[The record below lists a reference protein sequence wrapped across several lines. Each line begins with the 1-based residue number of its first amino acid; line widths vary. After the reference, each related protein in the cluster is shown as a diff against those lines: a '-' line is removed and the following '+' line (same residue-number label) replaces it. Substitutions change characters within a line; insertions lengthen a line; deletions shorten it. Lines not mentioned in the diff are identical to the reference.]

1 MYPEIQS
8 LNAELFALSMD
19 DIYDTTTLSLAL
31 DLDYSVLSDPD
42 AYVAKKYGVF
52 NLLGDGVATP
62 SVFIR
67 AIYCLR
73 IEQSGSSNILTKSF
87 KALGNA
93 LGDSLGTPWGD
104 LGNALR
110 SLGEALGSLGSAL
123 EGLGNALGGFGDAL
137 RGPWERLGR
146 PFLEDL
152 PWKTLGKP
160 GKTSQNPRSRET
172 PANTSEDS

>member
-62 SVFIR
+62 SVFIIDDSKTVVWGYIGDNISDR
-67 AIYCLR
+67 AELKDIL
-73 IEQSGSSNILTKSF
+73 SNIPE
-87 KALGNA
+87 N
-93 LGDSLGTPWGD
+93 
-104 LGNALR
+104 
-110 SLGEALGSLGSAL
+110 
-123 EGLGNALGGFGDAL
+123 
-137 RGPWERLGR
+137 
-146 PFLEDL
+146 
-152 PWKTLGKP
+152 
-160 GKTSQNPRSRET
+160 
-172 PANTSEDS
+172 